1 MRSWVQIP
9 PARQFKNTIQIGVF
23 LNLKSH
29 QNDGSLSD
37 PERILGN
44 NAKWEA
50 LSETHGL
57 LKLGS
62 LNNKVW
68 SKISQGSNIL

>member
-1 MRSWVQIP
+1 
-9 PARQFKNTIQIGVF
+9 